1 MVNDATDLT
10 KNFLGDFPCGA
21 VGYGSSVLIAVAQ
34 VTAVVW
40 VWPLAWEFPHAAG
53 AAKKIFFG
61 WTTFFIKINI
71 YVNVKWVYF

>member
-40 VWPLAWEFPHAAG
+40 V
-53 AAKKIFFG
+53 
-61 WTTFFIKINI
+61 
-71 YVNVKWVYF
+71 